1 MEHEVGH
8 IADDFVW
15 TAVGLFTFDKV
26 ARPLVLS
33 NGDHEL
39 VILLKQTAVIVG
51 LHEAVR
57 ILHEK
62 GLLPSIFGV
71 Y

>member
-8 IADDFVW
+8 TADDFIW
-15 TAVGLFTFDKV
+15 TAAGLYGFDKV

-33 NGDHEL
+33 EADGEL
-39 VILLKQTAVIVG
+39 ITLLKTTAVIVG
-51 LHEAVR
+51 IHEAVR

-62 GLLPSIFGV
+62 GLLPSIFGA